1 MKFFAVL
8 AAFALYSTNALKVST
23 PENHLDIF
31 SDWNNFWNSVFGKNN
46 QEGEQNNEE
55 NQAEAEDSNN
65 NNVEEQNDV

>member
-46 QEGEQNNEE
+46 QEGE
-55 NQAEAEDSNN
+55 
-65 NNVEEQNDV
+65 